1 MLYYDK
7 FDIWATGSF
16 APLAV
21 EIFLGKKNDSYTGPY
36 RKRENL
42 KKKRR
47 REKMLKK
54 KKKQIKNKKLNELGY
69 PVNDPYGLFAAF
81 RRAFNGDK

>member
-1 MLYYDK
+1 MINPEYL
-7 FDIWATGSF
+7 
-16 APLAV
+16 
-21 EIFLGKKNDSYTGPY
+21 KNL
-36 RKRENL
+36 N
-42 KKKRR
+42 KKRR

-81 RRAFNGDK
+81 HRAFNGKK

>member
-1 MLYYDK
+1 MLNKQDIYYEK
-7 FDIWATGSF
+7 K
-16 APLAV
+16 
-21 EIFLGKKNDSYTGPY
+21 GKIIMGMISPEYLKNL
-36 RKRENL
+36 N
-42 KKKRR
+42 KKRR

-69 PVNDPYGLFAAF
+69 PVNDAYGLFAAF